1 MLQTQE
7 QQHIIIYGT
16 QQMHACTA
24 RTIAG
29 RPCFKKGVHFIIIL
43 PPFSFDSPIWVDIL
57 GIVWMPLRFL
67 CRVSSLEKRLVHV
80 YDNIENEE
88 S

>member
-43 PPFSFDSPIWVDIL
+43 PPFSFYSPI
-57 GIVWMPLRFL
+57 
-67 CRVSSLEKRLVHV
+67 SSWYNNQEVPRLSSH
-80 YDNIENEE
+80 
-88 S
+88 